1 MILSDHHEQ
10 RRMFAILDEVDPSD
24 AATLAAVW
32 KRLTILL
39 EVHAEAEEKLFYP
52 RLMDLGTGAGSKD
65 SAEEET
71 RDAVHDHN
79 QIRDALAEVDGKE
92 VGSEAWRQA
101 VAGVREANSDHMGE
115 EERESLADF
124 RRHASLQLRHDLAVR
139 FAAFE
144 AEHAGGIRAHDLDV
158 DDYIERTSETRSSRG

>member
-10 RRMFAILDEVDPSD
+10 RRMFAILDEVDSSD
-24 AATLAAVW
+24 TATLTAVW

-52 RLMDLGTGAGSKD
+52 RLMDLGTGVGSKD

-79 QIRDALAEVDGKE
+79 QIRDALAEVGGKE
-92 VGSEAWRQA
+92 VGSEAWREA

-158 DDYIERTSETRSSRG
+158 EDYIERTSETRSSRG

>member
-1 MILSDHHEQ
+1 MEKDQEKCSRCAAGAD
-10 RRMFAILDEVDPSD
+10 ADATDTTDPD
-24 AATLAAVW
+24 P
-32 KRLTILL
+32 
-39 EVHAEAEEKLFYP
+39 H
-52 RLMDLGTGAGSKD
+52 G
-65 SAEEET
+65 
-71 RDAVHDHN
+71 
-79 QIRDALAEVDGKE
+79 IRDALAEVDGKE